1 MSGWGLVGAESRGR
15 VVSRRK
21 AGSHGWVL
29 MCALAIGL
37 LTLPQFAA
45 AEERALNQMVDVVAL
60 PQAAEAAERVLE
72 RQAERVEAMILRV
85 KPAVVGILTE
95 VGAEVTI
102 RCGKNDTYVVK
113 PEPETEN
120 GTGFIIHPDGWIA
133 TNGHVV
139 KPVFKD
145 DAEHIVNFLQAS
157 ADAACGPG
165 LAKLPARQ
173 RTARMQAILKAPE
186 NRKGVKLNKRLE
198 VFFPKRM
205 APGASIPPGVPAVV
219 KAYSPPIDP
228 AAVPKGGAVPPKGKQ
243 MLDAAIIK
251 IEMTD
256 LPTVPLAARSTH
268 LHLGQDLFIIGY
280 PGAVLWHDFLSAESR
295 AAPSVTYGRI
305 SGFKLDVN
313 ERWVIQTD
321 ASISW
326 GNSGGPAFNRDG
338 EVVGAATFITT
349 SLEGDQ
355 AIQGFNFLIPVATIQ
370 QMAKD
375 IGLAPST
382 GDPFMQAWEQAVA
395 AYFQGDFGR
404 ALDGVEAAE
413 KLFPGLWDVQ
423 RLRFLLKDLEEF
435 QRELTPP
442 RSKP

>member
-1 MSGWGLVGAESRGR
+1 MIGWLLAWLV
-15 VVSRRK
+15 
-21 AGSHGWVL
+21 
-29 MCALAIGL
+29 MLA
-37 LTLPQFAA
+37 
-45 AEERALNQMVDVVAL
+45 VVAL
-60 PQAAEAAERVLE
+60 HSAAVAGERPLDRVLGATALPRDAAAAERVLE
-72 RQAERVEAMILRV
+72 RQAEIVEAMILRV
-85 KPAVVGILTE
+85 KPAVVGIFTE

-113 PEPETEN
+113 PQPETEN

-139 KPVFKD
+139 KPVYKD
-145 DAEHIVNFLQAS
+145 DAEHIANFLQAA

-165 LAKLPARQ
+165 LAKLAAKQRQ
-173 RTARMQAILKAPE
+173 ARMDAILKDPV
-186 NRKGVKLNKRLE
+186 NRAGVKLTKRLE
-198 VFFPKRM
+198 DFFQKRV
-205 APGASIPPGVPAVV
+205 APGSPAPPGVPAVV

-228 AAVPKGGAVPPKGKQ
+228 EALPKGGAVPPKGQQ

-251 IEMTD
+251 VEMTD
-256 LPTVPLAARSTH
+256 LPTVRLAGRSTH
-268 LHLGQDLFIIGY
+268 LHLGQNLFIIGY

-313 ERWVIQTD
+313 DRWVIQTD

-326 GNSGGPAFNRDG
+326 GNSGGPAFNRAG

-355 AIQGFNFLIPVATIQ
+355 AIQGFNFLIPIATVQ

-375 IGLAPST
+375 IGLTPST
-382 GDPFMQAWEQAVA
+382 GDPFMQVWGRAIA
-395 AYFQGDFGR
+395 AYFQGDFDR
-404 ALDGVEAAE
+404 ALEGVEEAD

-423 RLRFLLKDLEEF
+423 RLRFLLTDLEEF
-435 QRELTPP
+435 QRELTPVP
-442 RSKP
+442 AKP